1 MRYKI
6 EDYLISKGMAELK
19 RYPIGTIVY
28 AYHDE
33 DGFIGEEEVIL
44 FPNHTNG
51 PTWEIKVGLPYVVMF
66 GEGNDR
72 EEAHEAVKRHLADYE
87 QHLWRMLEL
96 RKALQDLENPWE
108 IVE

>member
-19 RYPIGTIVY
+19 RYPVGTIVY

-44 FPNHTNG
+44 FPNHANG
-51 PTWEIKVGLPYVVMF
+51 PT
-66 GEGNDR
+66 
-72 EEAHEAVKRHLADYE
+72 
-87 QHLWRMLEL
+87 
-96 RKALQDLENPWE
+96 
-108 IVE
+108 